1 MKVIEQLETYFVVR
15 RNWLILDELSNAAML
30 VFEQLLP
37 MEEAKKCYEEVW
49 LKLIQVSQHMTTVK
63 LDIQSERE
71 LEDSFTE
78 FFYGEINRKELKE
91 RLSPS
96 INGMQRCIRDLKSHK
111 EILEYLL
118 LKKYEEHFDKKASEI
133 LEFLES
139 M

>member
-15 RNWLILDELSNAAML
+15 RNWLILDELSNAAMT

>member
-1 MKVIEQLETYFVVR
+1 MSRDMTI
-15 RNWLILDELSNAAML
+15 
-30 VFEQLLP
+30 
-37 MEEAKKCYEEVW
+37 AKF
-49 LKLIQVSQHMTTVK
+49 
-63 LDIQSERE
+63 DFQSEEE
-71 LEDSFTE
+71 LEGIFVE

-118 LKKYEEHFDKKASEI
+118 LKKYEEHFDRKASEI

-139 M
+139 L

>member
-37 MEEAKKCYEEVW
+37 MERAKKCYEEVW

>member
-1 MKVIEQLETYFVVR
+1 MKVMDQLESYFVLRKDLEVVE
-15 RNWLILDELSNAAML
+15 ELSNAAML

-37 MEEAKKCYEEVW
+37 MERAKECYEEVW
-49 LKLIQVSQHMTTVK
+49 LKLIQMSRDMTIAK
-63 LDIQSERE
+63 FDFQSEEE
-71 LEDSFTE
+71 LEGIFVE

>member
-1 MKVIEQLETYFVVR
+1 MKVMDQLESYFVLRKDLEVVE
-15 RNWLILDELSNAAML
+15 ELSNAAMT

-49 LKLIQVSQHMTTVK
+49 LKLVQMSRDMTIAK
-63 LDIQSERE
+63 FDFQSEEE
-71 LEDSFTE
+71 LEGIFVE

>member
-1 MKVIEQLETYFVVR
+1 MDQLESYFVLRKDLEVVE
-15 RNWLILDELSNAAML
+15 ELSNAAML
-30 VFEQLLP
+30 VFEQLIP
-37 MEEAKKCYEEVW
+37 MEKAKECYEKVW
-49 LKLIQVSQHMTTVK
+49 LKLVQMSRDMTIAK
-63 LDIQSERE
+63 FDFQSEEE
-71 LEDSFTE
+71 LEGIFVE

>member
-1 MKVIEQLETYFVVR
+1 MKVMDQLESYFVLRKDLEVVE
-15 RNWLILDELSNAAML
+15 ELSNAAML

-37 MEEAKKCYEEVW
+37 MEKAKECYEEVW

-96 INGMQRCIRDLKSHK
+96 INGMKRCIRDLKSHK

>member
-1 MKVIEQLETYFVVR
+1 MKVMDQLESYFVLRKDLEVVE
-15 RNWLILDELSNAAML
+15 ELSNAAML
-30 VFEQLLP
+30 VFERLLP
-37 MEEAKKCYEEVW
+37 MEKAKECYEKVW

-96 INGMQRCIRDLKSHK
+96 INGMQRCIRDLKSQK
-111 EILEYLL
+111 DMLKYLL
-118 LKKYEEHFDKKASEI
+118 LKKYEEYFDRKASEI

-139 M
+139 

>member
-1 MKVIEQLETYFVVR
+1 MLLCWYLNNFYQWREQ
-15 RNWLILDELSNAAML
+15 
-30 VFEQLLP
+30 
-37 MEEAKKCYEEVW
+37 KCYEEVW

>member
-15 RNWLILDELSNAAML
+15 RNWLILDELSNAAMT

-49 LKLIQVSQHMTTVK
+49 LKLVQMSRDMTIAK
-63 LDIQSERE
+63 FDFQSEEE
-71 LEDSFTE
+71 LEGIFIE

-118 LKKYEEHFDKKASEI
+118 LKKYEEHFDRKASEI

>member
-15 RNWLILDELSNAAML
+15 RNWLALDELSNAAML

-49 LKLIQVSQHMTTVK
+49 LKLVQMSRDMTIAK
-63 LDIQSERE
+63 FDFQSEEE
-71 LEDSFTE
+71 LEGIFVE

-96 INGMQRCIRDLKSHK
+96 INGMQRYIRDLKSHK

>member
-1 MKVIEQLETYFVVR
+1 MDQLESYFVLRKDLEVVE
-15 RNWLILDELSNAAML
+15 ELSNAAML

-37 MEEAKKCYEEVW
+37 MERAKECYEEVW

-118 LKKYEEHFDKKASEI
+118 LKKI
-133 LEFLES
+133 
-139 M
+139 

>member
-37 MEEAKKCYEEVW
+37 MEKAKECYEEVW

-96 INGMQRCIRDLKSHK
+96 INGMQRCIRDLKSQK
-111 EILEYLL
+111 DMLKYLL
-118 LKKYEEHFDKKASEI
+118 LKKYEEYFDRKASEI

-139 M
+139 